1 MVHIVHWADQVCNFH
16 VQRAFGCQV
25 AEDPGISFAGGTCA
39 ALPSLISYL
48 DEMLQAQAP
57 PQAPGQTPP
66 ENTAELT
73 VGASFWALPPL
84 KTMQLLKTLFAS
96 KAVCLGLLE
105 AL

>member
-39 ALPSLISYL
+39 ALPLLISYL
-48 DEMLQAQAP
+48 GEMLQAQAP

-73 VGASFWALPPL
+73 VRASFWAPPPPQNNATF
-84 KTMQLLKTLFAS
+84 KNIICF
-96 KAVCLGLLE
+96 
-105 AL
+105 